1 MRVVTVSSFTRVRFI
16 SSVASAAQ
24 RGNEMDAAHAST
36 GHSEADEEVRRLM
49 LEPEA
54 VRAEKTRLRM
64 HASEVA
70 PSKETERARW
80 YGGGGGASA
89 LFDRRE
95 AAAHFAMNRKHFE
108 VDALCSQVAELRT
121 WVPSS
126 SATSSSVGCGSRE
139 AEGRGGGVACSKKHA
154 KMEAQARAMRRQGQ
168 RRRRGQRRSQ
178 RRRREQ
184 RRSRS

>member
-1 MRVVTVSSFTRVRFI
+1 
-16 SSVASAAQ
+16 
-24 RGNEMDAAHAST
+24 MDGAHAST

-54 VRAEKTRLRM
+54 VRAEKTGMRM
-64 HASEVA
+64 HTSEVV

-95 AAAHFAMNRKHFE
+95 AAADLGMNRKHLE

-126 SATSSSVGCGSRE
+126 NKQQREVRISR
-139 AEGRGGGVACSKKHA
+139 G
-154 KMEAQARAMRRQGQ
+154 
-168 RRRRGQRRSQ
+168 
-178 RRRREQ
+178 
-184 RRSRS
+184 